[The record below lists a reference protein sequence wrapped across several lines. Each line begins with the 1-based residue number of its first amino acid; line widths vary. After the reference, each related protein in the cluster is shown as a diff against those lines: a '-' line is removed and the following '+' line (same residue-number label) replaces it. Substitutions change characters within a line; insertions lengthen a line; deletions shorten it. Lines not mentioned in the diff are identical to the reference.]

1 MRQKLK
7 SFTHWHLAL
16 IFAGAVVGAVVSVAN
31 RSNSLLMGAFWGV
44 IGGNSVWL
52 VARLI
57 GKPTSHV
64 VIGAIVGACLAV
76 GVALLFPNVNARR
89 PSLSAWLGMSG
100 FGLLIGAIA
109 GAMPFRWAIGGA
121 AMGAAVMTGLTGITL
136 IVIYQHA
143 GVVITTLI
151 LALALGLTFWI
162 GALFISRPDRR
173 FGLVLLPFL
182 FLIAVPLAIIVGP
195 SLARMNPSAIVS
207 PPARLL
213 SIMPFM
219 LLSGVV
225 GGIFVGALVYRDR
238 TGQAR
243 DRNERR

>member
-57 GKPTSHV
+57 GKPTSRV

-89 PSLSAWLGMSG
+89 PSLGAWLWMSG

-109 GAMPFRWAIGGA
+109 GAMPFRWVIGGA
-121 AMGAAVMTGLTGITL
+121 AKGAAVMTGLTGITFMA
-136 IVIYQHA
+136 IYLRA

-151 LALALGLTFWI
+151 LALAFGLTFWM
-162 GALFISRPDRR
+162 GALFISQLDRQL
-173 FGLVLLPFL
+173 GLVLLPFL
-182 FLIAVPLAIIVGP
+182 LLIAVPLTVIV
-195 SLARMNPSAIVS
+195 SSSSARMDSSAIAS
-207 PPARLL
+207 LPARFLL
-213 SIMPFM
+213 IMPFM
-219 LLSGVV
+219 LLAGAV
-225 GGIFVGALVYRDR
+225 GGIFVGASTYRDR

-243 DRNERR
+243 DRSERR